1 MRITGLIMI
10 LFLTIGAKAQNTA
23 TYKVDDLLKRVSNK
37 DTVYVVN
44 FWATW
49 CGPCVAE
56 LPVFNKVYQQYQGK
70 PVKVLMV
77 SLDFKES
84 VPKKLESFITKK
96 KLKPEVV
103 WFNETNANDFIPKID
118 ASWSGSIPAT
128 WIVNSAKEYST
139 FNEGSVT
146 AAQLSTII
154 ERQLA
159 Q

>member
-1 MRITGLIMI
+1 MRITGLLLGLLIA
-10 LFLTIGAKAQNTA
+10 FGANAQKTPS
-23 TYKVDDLLKRVSNK
+23 YKVEDLVKRVSNK

-49 CGPCVAE
+49 CVPCVKE
-56 LPVFNKVYQQYQGK
+56 LPEFNKIYEQYQGK

-84 VPKKLESFITKK
+84 YPAKLEGFISKKKLE
-96 KLKPEVV
+96 PEVI
-103 WFNETNANDFIPKID
+103 WFNETNANIFIPKID
-118 ASWSGSIPAT
+118 NSWSGSIPAT
-128 WIVNSAKEYST
+128 WIVNAAKEYST
-139 FNEGSVT
+139 FNEGIVT
-146 AAQLSTII
+146 AAQLSSII